1 MRTIY
6 DIQQYLK
13 QYGTYIYT
21 TDRVVDLGLMEGELK
36 ELYEAQILPREEYFM
51 ALLLIKQELQKVKND
66 SLQLD
71 V

>member
-1 MRTIY
+1 MKSIY

-36 ELYEAQILPREEYFM
+36 ELHQAQMLEREDYLM
-51 ALLLIKQELQKVKND
+51 ALLLIKQELQRIRTD
-66 SLQLD
+66 E
-71 V
+71 